1 MKISGLFK
9 NRIVKNAGWLMMGKI
24 IHMVLS
30 FVIGLITARYL
41 GPSNYGLISYASAY
55 ATFFTSICT
64 LGINSIIV
72 KNFIDKPDE
81 EGKSLGT
88 TIVLRLLSSILSI
101 GVIVT
106 IVRLVDGNEPIT
118 LTVVFLYSISLLFQS
133 FDIFRQWFQ
142 SKLLSKYYA
151 IATLISYII
160 ASAYKVVL
168 LITGKSVEWFAVSNS
183 VDHLIVAVILYLFYR
198 KSNGPKLSFSF
209 SKSKELLL
217 VSHSYILA
225 GLMTA
230 IYASTDK
237 LMLKHLM
244 DESAV
249 GFYALASSISFMWTF
264 VLSAFIESLSP
275 SIMEFHNK
283 NKKKYEMA
291 NKRLYAI
298 VFYFSVLASSG
309 ICIIAPLFIKLV
321 YGAEYLPAVVPL
333 RIVVWFVAFS
343 YLGVARD
350 IWIVCEKKQ
359 KYLKY
364 LYFGSAA
371 CNVVLNMLL
380 IPRFGAN
387 GAAVASLFTQISTI
401 FIFPLCIRELHPN
414 VRLMAEAILL
424 KGVLPKK
431 ENSVSETQDESK

>member
-1 MKISGLFK
+1 
-9 NRIVKNAGWLMMGKI
+9 MMGKI

-41 GPSNYGLISYASAY
+41 GPSNYGLINYASAY
-55 ATFFTSICT
+55 VTFFTSICT

-72 KNFIDKPDE
+72 KNFIDKPNE
-81 EGKSLGT
+81 EGRSLGT
-88 TIVLRLLSSILSI
+88 TIALRMISSILSI

-133 FDIFRQWFQ
+133 FDI
-142 SKLLSKYYA
+142 
-151 IATLISYII
+151 I

-168 LITGKSVEWFAVSNS
+168 LMTGKSVEWFAVSNS

-249 GFYALASSISFMWTF
+249 GFYALAVSVSSMWTF
-264 VLSAFIESLSP
+264 ILSAFIESLSP
-275 SIMEFHNK
+275 TIMELHNTD
-283 NKKKYEMA
+283 KKKYQIA

-298 VFYFSVLASSG
+298 VFYFSVIASLG

-321 YGAEYLPAVVPL
+321 YGAEYLPAVAPL

-343 YLGVARD
+343 YLGVARNV
-350 IWIVCEKKQ
+350 WIVCEKKQ

-387 GAAVASLFTQISTI
+387 GAAAASLFTQISTI
-401 FIFPLCIRELHPN
+401 FIFPLCIKELHPN
-414 VRLMAEAILL
+414 VKLMAEAILL
-424 KGVLPKK
+424 KGVLSKK
-431 ENSVSETQDESK
+431 GNIVKEKQNEIE